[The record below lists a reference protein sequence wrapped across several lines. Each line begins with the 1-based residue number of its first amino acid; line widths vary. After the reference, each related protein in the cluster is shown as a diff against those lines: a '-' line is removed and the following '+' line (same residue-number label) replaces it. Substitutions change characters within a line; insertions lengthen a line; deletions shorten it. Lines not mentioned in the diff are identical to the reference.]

1 MPSKKN
7 SSLRQAAEDI
17 VLARLGHAATDRQHV
32 SPEGMDRAIHDLQV
46 HQIEL
51 ELQNEELR
59 RTQDELEASRAR
71 YFDLYDLAPV
81 GYFTLNARGTILQA
95 NLTGAGLLGVS
106 RSLLVGA
113 YFSRFITA
121 EDCDTYY
128 LRQRQLGQS
137 DEPQAFELRLVRP
150 DKSVFTAWVD
160 ITAAHDDSGAPVCR
174 LVATDISDRKAI
186 QEKLRES
193 QNLLQA
199 AGKMAHIGGWAVE
212 LPHQEI
218 TWSDEVCS
226 MLDFPPGYVPRLND
240 IHALYHRTSHT
251 LLAAALHACVTDATP
266 FDFELDMLTAKR
278 RPITVRVMGQA
289 LRNATGG
296 VSRIEGAL
304 QDITQGKKNLQVQA
318 SLEVQL
324 RESQKMEAI
333 GTLAAGIAHDFNN
346 ILGTILGNADLARK
360 DCGWNHLALESLDE
374 IKKAGRRAQD
384 LVQQILSFS
393 RRQPTARR
401 VVLLQPIVDESVRL
415 MRAVLPGGVR
425 LDCHCSVDAPAVA
438 ANPTQVK
445 QVLLNL
451 GTNAAHAMRGQS
463 GDIVIRVESFM
474 QEVFT
479 QQHDFNLRPGHYARI
494 VFSDS
499 GHGMDPATQKRIFEP
514 FFTTKAVGEGTGLG
528 LSVVHGIMQ
537 NHAGAIL
544 VSSEV
549 GQGSRFELY
558 FPTAGSTVGS
568 LSPHEVAGP
577 SSEGAGQK
585 ILYLDDDESQLFM
598 VQRMMERWGY
608 SVITYREQREA
619 IEAVAAGEIH
629 FDLVITDF
637 KMPGMSGLEVA
648 RALRE
653 VRPDLPVLMVS
664 GYINDPLRAQA
675 TAAGVRELFSKP
687 HEEEDLRDAV
697 QLLLPP
703 PTTEMRSTQ

>member
-1 MPSKKN
+1 MPPN
-7 SSLRQAAEDI
+7 THGSLRQAAEDI
-17 VLARLGHAATDRQHV
+17 VLARVRRAA
-32 SPEGMDRAIHDLQV
+32 MDRRAWSSDDVDRAMHDLQV

-51 ELQNEELR
+51 EMQNEELR
-59 RTQDELEASRAR
+59 RTQDALEASRAR

-81 GYFTLNARGTILQA
+81 GYFTLDARGIIIEA
-95 NLTGAGLLGVS
+95 NLTGASLLGVT
-106 RSLLVGA
+106 RGALVGT
-113 YFSRFITA
+113 YFSRYIAA

-128 LRQRQLGQS
+128 LRRNQLGHS
-137 DEPQAFELRLVRP
+137 DEPQAFELRLLHH
-150 DKSVFTAWVD
+150 DKTAFTAWTD
-160 ITAAHDDSGAPVCR
+160 ITVAHDDSGTPMCR

-193 QNLLQA
+193 QSLLHA
-199 AGKMAHIGGWAVE
+199 AGQMAHIGGWAVE
-212 LPHQEI
+212 LPHLEI
-218 TWSDEVCS
+218 SWSDEVRS
-226 MLDFPPGYVPRLND
+226 MLDYPKGYVPQLAD
-240 IHALYHRTSHT
+240 VQELYPRTAHT
-251 LLAAALHACVTDATP
+251 LVTTALSACMANATP
-266 FDFELDMLTAKR
+266 FDFELDLRTAKR
-278 RPITVRVMGQA
+278 RSISVRVIGQA
-289 LRNATGG
+289 VRNATGA
-296 VSRIEGAL
+296 VCRIEGAV
-304 QDITQGKKNLQVQA
+304 QDITAGKKATQAQA
-318 SLEVQL
+318 SLEAQL

-360 DCGWNHLALESLDE
+360 DCGWNHHALESLDE

-401 VVLLQPIVDESVRL
+401 VISLQPIVDESVRL

-499 GHGMDPATQKRIFEP
+499 GHGMDQATQKRIFEP
-514 FFTTKAVGEGTGLG
+514 FFTTKPVGEGTGLG

-544 VSSEV
+544 VSSAP
-549 GQGSRFELY
+549 GKGSRFELY
-558 FPTAGSTVGS
+558 FPTAGSTVAT
-568 LSPHEVAGP
+568 LSPHELAGP

-598 VQRMMERWGY
+598 VKRMMERWGY
-608 SVITYREQREA
+608 SVVTYREQREA
-619 IEAVAAGEIH
+619 IEAVKAGEIY
-629 FDLVITDF
+629 FELVITDF
-637 KMPGMSGLEVA
+637 KMPGMSGLDVA
-648 RALRE
+648 RALRDL
-653 VRPDLPVLMVS
+653 RPELPVLMVS

-703 PTTEMRSTQ
+703 PTRELRHTQ